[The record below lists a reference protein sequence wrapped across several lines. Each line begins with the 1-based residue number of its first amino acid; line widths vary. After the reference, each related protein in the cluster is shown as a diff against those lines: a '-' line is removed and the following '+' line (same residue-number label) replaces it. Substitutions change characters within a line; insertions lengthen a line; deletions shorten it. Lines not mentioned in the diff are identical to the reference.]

1 MSAWHK
7 CEKLSNGFFSLVTRV
22 AGELGC
28 NTAEVPLVTEF
39 EF

>member
-7 CEKLSNGFFSLVTRV
+7 YEKLSNGFFSRLVLV
-22 AGELGC
+22 LLGC
-28 NTAEVPLVTEF
+28 NTAEVPLVAEF

>member
-7 CEKLSNGFFSLVTRV
+7 YEKLSNGFFLVL
-22 AGELGC
+22 ELLGC
-28 NTAEVPLVTEF
+28 NTAEVPLVAEF